1 MPADLTGGTFCY
13 HSGFMSAANCT
24 GLFVPGSGPS
34 QSPVLKCRPIMDLFF
49 FAFEATPT
57 AASPQ
62 ATDLAGA
69 DIHIWVQADS
79 MAGAESTARQHI
91 MDFAWVV
98 KELSLAR
105 HWPLERIPD
114 LHKDEQA
121 LAQRAIRFGVAADF
135 LAWPKEA
142 NPGEDPLEV
151 RSAGSPRTKPPT
163 KH

>member
-1 MPADLTGGTFCY
+1 
-13 HSGFMSAANCT
+13 
-24 GLFVPGSGPS
+24 
-34 QSPVLKCRPIMDLFF
+34 MDLFF
-49 FAFEATPT
+49 FAFEAIPT
-57 AASPQ
+57 TASPQ

-69 DIHIWVQADS
+69 DIHVWVQAES

-98 KELSLAR
+98 QELSLAR

-121 LAQRAIRFGVAADF
+121 LVQRAIRYGIAADF
-135 LAWPKEA
+135 LAWPKED
-142 NPGEDPLEV
+142 GVDEDPMEI
-151 RSAGSPRTKPPT
+151 RSAGVPLVKPQT